1 MRRTFGFMVTLLFS
15 VSSVGL
21 GQNTEMT
28 GAGISMQRIPGGY
41 RIVGKNLAEARKHF
55 RAVPSHQIAH
65 TADSLVVTLGVL
77 RLPDTLTFSQN
88 HVPAFHSEYIW
99 SAWWDVD
106 GNSTNGYLGFDL
118 HIGLVHFKSP
128 GTTPFRETVL
138 GATLHE
144 VVEWT
149 NTGGSIIGQTK
160 HSNLPVRIDPSNS
173 NVLIMSAPKSW
184 VEIARIEPNDRCAL
198 ITSYYAANG
207 FVEDT
212 LEVRTA
218 AMDPVGDVPFDFI
231 DIISGTQ
238 GLITNVGERQDL
250 PVIFQ
255 LKQNYPNPFSQI
267 PRFAGNPSTTI
278 EYDLPT
284 PSKVA
289 LKIYDVLGQEIRTLV
304 DERQSAG
311 RKSVAW
317 DGKNEFGQPVGA
329 GVYLYALRVNDN
341 VDQRRMLVLK

>member
-1 MRRTFGFMVTLLFS
+1 MTMRRTFGFMVTLLFS

-99 SAWWDVD
+99 SAWWDLD

-231 DIISGTQ
+231 DIVSGTQ
-238 GLITNVGERQDL
+238 GLITGVAENKTPPAVFRL
-250 PVIFQ
+250 N
-255 LKQNYPNPFSQI
+255 QNYPNPF
-267 PRFAGNPSTTI
+267 NPSTTI
-278 EYDLPT
+278 QYELSAA
-284 PSKVA
+284 SKVV
-289 LKIYDVLGQEIRTLV
+289 LKIYDMLGQEIRMLI
-304 DERQSAG
+304 DEMQPAG
-311 RKSVAW
+311 RKAVIW
-317 DGKNEFGQPVGA
+317 DGKNNLGQTVSA
-329 GVYLYALRVNDN
+329 GVYVYALRVNDN
-341 VDQRRMLVLK
+341 IHQRRMLFLK